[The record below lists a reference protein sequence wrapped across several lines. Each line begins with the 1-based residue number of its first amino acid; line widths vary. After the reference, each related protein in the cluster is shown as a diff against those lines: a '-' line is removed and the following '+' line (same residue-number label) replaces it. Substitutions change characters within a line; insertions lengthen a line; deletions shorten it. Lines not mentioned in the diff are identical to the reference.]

1 MFPRRILIS
10 RRDFRRIHPT
20 HLAAINHPPPRSFQ
34 PQAHYWRYSRQL
46 NTNFSQYVRR
56 YIASTSQPGDHHP
69 KPKKFGLQGSKK
81 MEVTSIADLKRIGR
95 DELAEQLLKTKVV
108 AVESADGTTKQ
119 EKIAIV
125 DVRDSDYI
133 GGHLVGCLH
142 RPSSTF
148 SIRLDSLIEELK
160 DHDKV
165 VFHCALSQQRGP
177 SAALKYVREKKALE
191 ARKRIA
197 SSEEDELLYK
207 NVGKKVDQEVY
218 VLEGGFVEWQ
228 QKYGSD
234 ERLTEGWRKEIWE
247 EY

>member
-1 MFPRRILIS
+1 MKISLGLSRRIICHPTSFAALHHLYPHPFLSGSIRSRRNFSSQEPNINPFKYTGIS
-10 RRDFRRIHPT
+10 RDSNNPPVPDRPD
-20 HLAAINHPPPRSFQ
+20 PPR
-34 PQAHYWRYSRQL
+34 P
-46 NTNFSQYVRR
+46 
-56 YIASTSQPGDHHP
+56 
-69 KPKKFGLQGSKK
+69 K
-81 MEVTSIADLKRIGR
+81 MEVFSIADLKRIGR
-95 DELAEQLLKTKVV
+95 DELAEQLLKG
-108 AVESADGTTKQ
+108 ADEAAQGSNSAAKK

-125 DVRDSDYI
+125 DVRDSDFI

-148 SIRLDSLIEELK
+148 ATKLDDLIEELK

-177 SAALKYVREKKALE
+177 SAALKYIREKKALE
-191 ARKRIA
+191 ARKRVA

-207 NVGKKVDQEVY
+207 NVGKKVDQEVL

-228 QKYGSD
+228 QKYGGD
-234 ERLTEGWRKEIWE
+234 KRLTESWRKEIWE

>member
-1 MFPRRILIS
+1 
-10 RRDFRRIHPT
+10 
-20 HLAAINHPPPRSFQ
+20 
-34 PQAHYWRYSRQL
+34 
-46 NTNFSQYVRR
+46 
-56 YIASTSQPGDHHP
+56 
-69 KPKKFGLQGSKK
+69 

-95 DELAEQLLKTKVV
+95 DELAEQLLQSQTVV
-108 AVESADGTTKQ
+108 AESTSDTAKQ

-148 SIRLDSLIEELK
+148 STKLDSLIEELK
-160 DHDKV
+160 DHDKI

-177 SAALKYVREKKALE
+177 SAALKYIREKKALE
-191 ARKRIA
+191 ARKRVA

-218 VLEGGFVEWQ
+218 VLDGGFVEWQ
-228 QKYGSD
+228 QKYGND
-234 ERLTEGWRKEIWE
+234 ERLTEGWREEIWE

>member
-1 MFPRRILIS
+1 MISRCIS
-10 RRDFRRIHPT
+10 RRSHPT
-20 HLAAINHPPPRSFQ
+20 HIAAFRHPPPRPFD
-34 PQAHYWRYSRQL
+34 PRHLCYSRQP
-46 NTNFSQYVRR
+46 NTNLPQYAKKNIV
-56 YIASTSQPGDHHP
+56 STSRLEELRTKFY
-69 KPKKFGLQGSKK
+69 KPSPQESKK

-95 DELAEQLLKTKVV
+95 DELAEQLLQSQTVV
-108 AVESADGTTKQ
+108 AESTSDTAKQ

-148 SIRLDSLIEELK
+148 STKLDSLIEELK
-160 DHDKV
+160 DHDKI

-177 SAALKYVREKKALE
+177 SAALKYIREKKALE
-191 ARKRIA
+191 ARKRVA

-218 VLEGGFVEWQ
+218 VLDGGFVEWQ
-228 QKYGSD
+228 QKYGND
-234 ERLTEGWRKEIWE
+234 ERLTEGWREEIWE

>member
-1 MFPRRILIS
+1 
-10 RRDFRRIHPT
+10 
-20 HLAAINHPPPRSFQ
+20 
-34 PQAHYWRYSRQL
+34 
-46 NTNFSQYVRR
+46 
-56 YIASTSQPGDHHP
+56 
-69 KPKKFGLQGSKK
+69 

-177 SAALKYVREKKALE
+177 SAALRYVREKKALE

>member
-1 MFPRRILIS
+1 
-10 RRDFRRIHPT
+10 
-20 HLAAINHPPPRSFQ
+20 
-34 PQAHYWRYSRQL
+34 
-46 NTNFSQYVRR
+46 
-56 YIASTSQPGDHHP
+56 
-69 KPKKFGLQGSKK
+69 
-81 MEVTSIADLKRIGR
+81 MEATSIADLKRIGR

-108 AVESADGTTKQ
+108 AVENADGTTKQ

-125 DVRDSDYI
+125 DVRDSDYV
-133 GGHLVGCLH
+133 GGHLAGCLH

-148 SIRLDSLIEELK
+148 STELDSLIEELK

-207 NVGKKVDQEVY
+207 NVGTKDQEVY

-228 QKYGSD
+228 QKYGND
-234 ERLTEGWRKEIWE
+234 ERLTENWRKEVWE
-247 EY
+247 ED